1 MSEALLKTNSTRDF
15 KIMFPANDKG
25 KQKRKT
31 LHETVLVIIVVNFV
45 HALVP

>member
-15 KIMFPANDKG
+15 KIMFQACNG
-25 KQKRKT
+25 TRKT
-31 LHETVLVIIVVNFV
+31 LHETVLVIIVVNFE